1 MLVCVCTVPPLKPHL
16 CSSSYIQSISP
27 VFVLYKS
34 LMHKA
39 YQILDMPP
47 PLSLSCSP
55 SFSSSLTPSLSWW
68 VWLIGDT
75 WDECET
81 WELSRSSEHQ
91 PPCRVSIPYCTVK
104 MKSREG
110 KKDIKTEMKRKEEL
124 WECDLRTLLKA
135 GGCVCSH
142 RVLPEESP
150 SKRTRIS
157 EYVLFTSGRLSAGAR
172 SCSNKL
178 HVIAAFNI
186 FTDVL
191 CLTWILRGLKS
202 ASLLCNKSSSYCCG
216 TDWWPY
222 DEIYILYR
230 PFCWVGM

>member
-1 MLVCVCTVPPLKPHL
+1 MCALCPPSNPTSAPALTFRVFPLSLFYTSHSCTKHIKFLI
-16 CSSSYIQSISP
+16 C
-27 VFVLYKS
+27 
-34 LMHKA
+34 
-39 YQILDMPP
+39 P

-91 PPCRVSIPYCTVK
+91 PPCRVSIPYCTVQ
-104 MKSREG
+104 MKSREK

-142 RVLPEESP
+142 CVLPEESP
-150 SKRTRIS
+150 SKRIRIS

>member
-1 MLVCVCTVPPLKPHL
+1 MYYFFTFSWYGSQFLFFTFNLTCETRCKGRQKNLEINYNLFFLLVSRVLVCVCTVPPLKPHL

-104 MKSREG
+104 MKSRE
-110 KKDIKTEMKRKEEL
+110 KKKRYKDRNEKKGGAVRVWFTDTAEGWGLCVFSPRPARGISFKTDTDQWIRPFYVRQTL
-124 WECDLRTLLKA
+124 CWRTELLKQ
-135 GGCVCSH
+135 
-142 RVLPEESP
+142 
-150 SKRTRIS
+150 
-157 EYVLFTSGRLSAGAR
+157 TSRYR
-172 SCSNKL
+172 SL
-178 HVIAAFNI
+178 
-186 FTDVL
+186 
-191 CLTWILRGLKS
+191 
-202 ASLLCNKSSSYCCG
+202 
-216 TDWWPY
+216 
-222 DEIYILYR
+222 
-230 PFCWVGM
+230 